1 MAEKKNAAPPAQVPL
16 EAPSLA
22 AGSTA
27 VAQSAS
33 SGVPL
38 RESLSA
44 PARRLPRWLLLP
56 LLPLAL
62 LPLLLFGKGPR
73 QPKPQ
78 TVATPPLPAPAK
90 AASTPPPSASAAS
103 QAAID
108 AAVAQGPTAVDAL
121 VNQFP
126 TDPRIL
132 RAQVRSLISR
142 HRPVEAMRIIAK
154 LATIDPEAGRDPEIA
169 QALVSALQG
178 DEESMQAATALMEQD
193 LGEAGVELLYDLTVK
208 QTGARWKT
216 RLNQSLTRPA
226 ILSRATAPLRA
237 AIDLRAAKR
246 CEAKRDLL
254 PRVKKVGDRR
264 SLVQLQNL
272 TATKGCG
279 FLGLQDC
286 WSCLR
291 RSSALADAIATLE
304 ARTQAA
310 DNGAKPKP
318 R

>member
-1 MAEKKNAAPPAQVPL
+1 M
-16 EAPSLA
+16 
-22 AGSTA
+22 
-27 VAQSAS
+27 AQSAS